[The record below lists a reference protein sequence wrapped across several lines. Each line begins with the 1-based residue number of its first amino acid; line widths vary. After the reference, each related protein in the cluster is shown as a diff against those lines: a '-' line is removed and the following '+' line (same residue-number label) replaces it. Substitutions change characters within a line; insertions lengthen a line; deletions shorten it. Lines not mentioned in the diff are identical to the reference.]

1 MTHPTTAGAQAVI
14 TDERIEDIEGVIACL
29 GDDAAQIRLELAN
42 CRPNKKGFICEE
54 WAESMERAAELLADL
69 LAASPAAAT
78 PQPTSDGASSTHNA
92 IRACGGVVHSDGNI
106 FFTHRYQFE
115 HAASMVCGTATIA
128 TQPEAEKAD
137 AVDAPVKL
145 VTSKWPEGKRDPR
158 TNEHGDWLDKPQESQ
173 S

>member
-69 LAASPAAAT
+69 LAASPAA
-78 PQPTSDGASSTHNA
+78 P
-92 IRACGGVVHSDGNI
+92 
-106 FFTHRYQFE
+106 
-115 HAASMVCGTATIA
+115 A
-128 TQPEAEKAD
+128 TQPEAPLMDAQLVLEYVKRYAWLRSVLGAPSTRQDRAIAALNAACANPKTPEQFDAAIDAAIASLEKPNAD
-137 AVDAPVKL
+137 
-145 VTSKWPEGKRDPR
+145 
-158 TNEHGDWLDKPQESQ
+158 
-173 S
+173 